1 MKSRNAASSA
11 AIGTATAIARV
22 DMGTLEELILGA
34 SLSSEPMLP
43 LDAVLADAVSGC
55 DCAGRVVGSDI

>member
-22 DMGTLEELILGA
+22 DTGTPEELLFGA
-34 SLSSEPMLP
+34 LLSPEPMLP
-43 LDAVLADAVSGC
+43 LDAVLADTLPGC
-55 DCAGRVVGSDI
+55 VCAG

>member
-1 MKSRNAASSA
+1 
-11 AIGTATAIARV
+11 
-22 DMGTLEELILGA
+22 MGTLEELLLGA